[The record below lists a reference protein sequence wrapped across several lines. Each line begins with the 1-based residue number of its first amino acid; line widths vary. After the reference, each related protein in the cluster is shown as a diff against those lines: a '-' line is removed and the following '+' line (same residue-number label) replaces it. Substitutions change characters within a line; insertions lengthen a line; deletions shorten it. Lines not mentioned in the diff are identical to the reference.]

1 MKRRLI
7 MEWFRNNRYWKM
19 RAGAVALWVVFCLS
33 PWDEA
38 GANRTQEVFF
48 KGSDHELHVYRIE
61 GKQPGKT
68 LLLIGGIQGNEP
80 GGFLSADLYA
90 DMELAKGNLIV
101 VPRANFYSI
110 VLNRRQINEDMNRKF
125 APTSKDT
132 YETKIVSILKQLISE
147 SDCLL
152 NLHDGSGFYFPRW
165 EGPMKNPMR
174 YGQSI
179 IADCASYTVP
189 ETGQVL
195 PLKEMAKTVI
205 KEVNAHIENPEYRFR
220 FNNHRTSAQDTL
232 HAEQRKSATYFAVF
246 ECGIPAFGIETSK
259 SLPLELKVRQH
270 NHAINAFMAL
280 LDIVPQTPGIYLD
293 PPVMHHLVMAV
304 NDNLPFAVAN
314 GKTLHVRKGDAVTI
328 SHIQA
333 NYKRGLSADIIG
345 HGTFNDVGK
354 PISLNQSTQVIVR
367 KDHHSC
373 GVVNIVLDASGET
386 GATKYASPEVLFFKV
401 KVNGKE
407 RLLVDNASAELIKG
421 DRFEIVDV
429 VTSPAKT
436 SGITVNFKGFVGNRQ
451 NNTGEDRGYVIHTGH
466 DLWERYAIHDQ
477 GEKYQVVVTH
487 NEAAVGRLYVELA
500 KPEFDYIVAQVNG
513 GIKRCLYPGDSM
525 QIAPDD
531 TIRILDIKTNVPANA
546 GVQAFLEGMNKKIRL
561 FSHGSVYPQRVCWNS
576 AGTNGPCRVVVRRD
590 RMVFG
595 SILLDVSK
603 EERHEG

>member
-1 MKRRLI
+1 MHSLRVNRVWKRGL
-7 MEWFRNNRYWKM
+7 K
-19 RAGAVALWVVFCLS
+19 ALTLAVLVVACFC
-33 PWDEA
+33 PPNAEA
-38 GANRTQEVFF
+38 ERTREVFF
-48 KGSDHELHVYRIE
+48 QGTDHELHVYRIKGRE
-61 GKQPGKT
+61 PGKT

-110 VLNRRQINEDMNRKF
+110 VLNRRQVNEDMNRKF
-125 APTSKDT
+125 AHTTRDN

-152 NLHDGSGFYFPRW
+152 NLHDGSGFYRPRW
-165 EGPMKNPMR
+165 ESPMKNPMR

-189 ETGQVL
+189 ETGKVL
-195 PLKEMAKTVI
+195 ELKEMAEEVI
-205 KEVNAHIENPEYRFR
+205 KEVNAHIANPEYKFR
-220 FNNHRTSAQDTL
+220 FNNHRTSHQDTL

-259 SLPLELKVRQH
+259 SLPLELKIRQH
-270 NHAINAFMAL
+270 NHAINAFMNL

-314 GKTLHVRKGDAVTI
+314 GKTLHIQKGDSVTV
-328 SHIQA
+328 SHVQA
-333 NYKRGLSADIIG
+333 NYERGLSADVIG
-345 HGTFNDVGK
+345 YGTFNDIGK
-354 PISLNQSTQVIVR
+354 PISVTESTQVIVR

-373 GVVNIVLDASGET
+373 GVVNIVLDAGGKT
-386 GATKYASPEVLFFKV
+386 APVAHASPEVLFFKV
-401 KVNGKE
+401 KVNGGE
-407 RLLVDNASAELIKG
+407 RLLVDNATARLIRG

-429 VTSPAKT
+429 VTSPARV
-436 SGITVNFKGFVGNRQ
+436 SGLTVNFKGFVGNRR
-451 NNTGEDRGYVIHTGH
+451 NNTGEDRGYVIHTDQ
-466 DLWERYAIHDQ
+466 DLWERYAIDDQ
-477 GEKYQVVVTH
+477 GDKYRVVVMH
-487 NEAAVGRLYVELA
+487 DEMIVGRLYVELA
-500 KPEFDYIVAQVNG
+500 EPEFDYIVAQVNK

-525 QIAPDD
+525 EIFPND

-561 FSHGSVYPQRVCWNS
+561 FSQGAVYPQRVYWKI
-576 AGTNGPCRVVVRRD
+576 GDGNGPCRVVVQRD

-595 SILLDVSK
+595 SILLDLSK
-603 EERHEG
+603 EKRHEG